1 MPDSVTVTVS
11 QRDDQLSRTGKG
23 KPKLGC
29 KVSDGRWIQ
38 VMGDGIADIR
48 AGDELVLSE
57 PAQFG
62 KSWFATLKEIKAP
75 PDGQAPSDGVPTWD
89 HCEQLIRKAH
99 ELALELE
106 PDGYAEREKRIEV
119 ESPNGEPHTE
129 PLVVVDRSRARMAFV
144 STLIIAF
151 TNRKIAADEPS
162 GSPF

>member
-48 AGDELVLSE
+48 VGDDLVLSE

-75 PDGQAPSDGVPTWD
+75 VDGQAPSGGVPT
-89 HCEQLIRKAH
+89 CEQVESIARWAH
-99 ELALELE
+99 GLALEFE
-106 PDGYAEREKRIEV
+106 PDGYSGPQS
-119 ESPNGEPHTE
+119 ESDSLPA
-129 PLVVVDRSRARMAFV
+129 LQIVVDRSRARMAFV

-151 TNRKIAADEPS
+151 TSGKIAADEPS

>member
-11 QRDDQLSRTGKG
+11 QRDDQLSKTGKG

-29 KVSDGRWIQ
+29 KVTDGRWIQ

-48 AGDELVLSE
+48 VGDDLVLSE

-75 PDGQAPSDGVPTWD
+75 VDGQAPGGSVPT
-89 HCEQLIRKAH
+89 CEQVEVIARWAH
-99 ELALELE
+99 GLAIEFE
-106 PDGYAEREKRIEV
+106 PDGYSAADEA
-119 ESPNGEPHTE
+119 NGTAAQI
-129 PLVVVDRSRARMAFV
+129 VVDRSRARMAFV

-151 TNRKIAADEPS
+151 SNGKIAADEPS